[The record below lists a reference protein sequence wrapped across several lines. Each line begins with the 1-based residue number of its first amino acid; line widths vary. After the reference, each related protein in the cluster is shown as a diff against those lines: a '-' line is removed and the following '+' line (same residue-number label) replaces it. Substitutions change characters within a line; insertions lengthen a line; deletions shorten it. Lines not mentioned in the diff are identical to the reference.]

1 MAKSHI
7 EKSREK
13 LRGSILLIL
22 YEIKKKRVI
31 ELKKDTLKAKKA
43 VATLTSWRGEL
54 KEIGQSI
61 GNYESVEFKR
71 LELKGRILKLI
82 KEMQNEPYLKEKV
95 KAIIQKLKC
104 MKTDLEN

>member
-1 MAKSHI
+1 MARSHI

-31 ELKKDTLKAKKA
+31 ELKKDTLEAKKA

-61 GNYESVEFKR
+61 GNYESVEFDK
-71 LELKGRILKLI
+71 LELKGRIFQLI
-82 KEMQNEPYLKEKV
+82 KEMQNEPYLKKKV
-95 KAIIQKLKC
+95 KAIIQKLKSI
-104 MKTDLEN
+104 KTDLEN